1 MALTEEQSDI
11 AISRVRHESYFEMKK
26 EHYHTY
32 YEFYYLLSGSRKFFL
47 NNKIYHVNSGDLVVI
62 PKGEIHR
69 TSFVSEGVHE
79 RIALCFSDEAVSAL
93 KNEIGEAAFRE
104 CFRDYRISIPANR
117 REYLEGLFDRLLA
130 EAYLRDKEDD
140 DGLSEALC
148 RRYCEEIILFVIRCQ
163 RHAMSERAGGG
174 EHTDIS
180 GRQGRM
186 EQPDTEMESA
196 ALYMSRHY
204 YENITLKKMADFC
217 CMSESHFSKRFRQQ
231 TGFGFKEYLNEVRM
245 RNACELLANTCKSVT
260 EIASLC
266 GFMDSNYFGDA
277 FKKKKGMSPRQY
289 RKINSLF
296 GIVYPL
302 NPNL

>member
-1 MALTEEQSDI
+1 MGLTEEQPKI
-11 AISRVRHESYFEMKK
+11 AISRIRHESYFEMKK

-47 NNKIYHVNSGDLVVI
+47 NNKIYHISSGDLVVI

-69 TSFVSEGVHE
+69 TTFISEGIHE
-79 RIALCFSDEAVSAL
+79 RIALCFSDEAIRAL
-93 KNEIGEAAFRE
+93 KCEIGEASFRE
-104 CFRDYRISIPANR
+104 CFRNYRLSIPANR
-117 REYLEGLFDRLLA
+117 REYLEGLFERLLA
-130 EAYLRDKEDD
+130 EMYLQEEKGNDE
-140 DGLSEALC
+140 LSEALC

-163 RHAMSERAGGG
+163 RHAASERNGGG
-174 EHTDIS
+174 EIAGIP

-186 EQPDTEMESA
+186 EQPDTEIESA
-196 ALYMSRHY
+196 AFYMSRHY

-217 CMSESHFSKRFRQQ
+217 CMSESHFSKRFKQG

-245 RNACELLANTCKSVT
+245 RNACELLAYTHKSIT

-289 RKINSLF
+289 RKINFLQSM
-296 GIVYPL
+296 
-302 NPNL
+302 